1 MDRRSL
7 GAVRTIIPWKRLGS
21 RPPISS
27 SGPRRV
33 TSVRGDVSGETSAAV
48 GEATAGSD
56 ESRTRGWLQRA
67 LLLAVG
73 TGLLVV
79 YLRGL
84 DYGALLSAAEAF
96 PVAVAV
102 AVVAINVLPGAIKYL
117 RWRHFLDAR
126 GLGIEGFKGYLAVNA
141 SFFHGL
147 VTPGT
152 AGELSRAWV
161 SESDEAG
168 KATAVVAFEKLTDLV
183 VLVLLVA
190 VSAAVQFTGGGRS
203 WAVVG
208 VACLAVLGGYAL
220 FVRYDRL
227 LTTPLKLLLR
237 HAVSDDRRES
247 LRDAYWEFYELVE
260 DRRLVV
266 LSVVASAALWLV
278 TLAQMQLIVAGLG
291 WDLAFKTTAVA
302 LFLPYLAGVVSLIP
316 LGLGVFELMMARVA
330 QVDLLVTTVE
340 GAAIG
345 PLFFRFLVTVPLV
358 LGGYLCHLALTLTR
372 WRNQ

>member
-1 MDRRSL
+1 MVTESSCLRREP
-7 GAVRTIIPWKRLGS
+7 GTRL
-21 RPPISS
+21 SS
-27 SGPRRV
+27 SGLRRV
-33 TSVRGDVSGETSAAV
+33 TTVGCEASAETSAAV
-48 GEATAGSD
+48 ANGAAGSD
-56 ESRTRGWLQRA
+56 DSAAGGWLRRG
-67 LLLAVG
+67 LLLALG
-73 TGLLVV
+73 TVLLVV

-96 PVAVAV
+96 PVAVAL
-102 AVVAINVLPGAIKYL
+102 AVVVINVLPGAIKYL
-117 RWRHFLDAR
+117 RWRHFLGSR
-126 GLGIEGFKGYLAVNA
+126 GLRVAGFRGYLAVNA

-161 SESDEAG
+161 SESEDAG
-168 KATAVVAFEKLTDLV
+168 RATAVVAFEKLTDLV
-183 VLVLLVA
+183 VLLLLVA
-190 VSAAVQFTGGGRS
+190 VSAAVQFTGGSRS

-208 VACLAVLGGYAL
+208 AACLGVLGGYAFFL
-220 FVRYDRL
+220 RYDRM
-227 LTTPLKLLLR
+227 LTTPLKFLLR
-237 HAVSDDRRES
+237 RAVSDDRREA
-247 LRDAYWEFYELVE
+247 LRDAYWEFYELAE

-266 LSVVASAALWLV
+266 LSVLASSALWLV

-291 WDLAFKTTAVA
+291 WDLPLKTTALA

-330 QVDLLVTTVE
+330 RVDLLVTTVE

-358 LGGYLCHLALTLTR
+358 VGGYLCHLALTLTR
-372 WRNQ
+372 WRDE

>member
-1 MDRRSL
+1 M
-7 GAVRTIIPWKRLGS
+7 VGS
-21 RPPISS
+21 
-27 SGPRRV
+27 
-33 TSVRGDVSGETSAAV
+33 DVSGDSSAAV
-48 GEATAGSD
+48 AEPKAGSD
-56 ESRTRGWLQRA
+56 DTTASGWLRRG
-67 LLLAVG
+67 LLLLVG
-73 TGLLVV
+73 TVLLVV

-84 DYGALLSAAEAF
+84 DYSALLSSAEAF
-96 PVAVAV
+96 PVALAL

-117 RWRHFLDAR
+117 RWRHFLSAR
-126 GLGIEGFKGYLAVNA
+126 GLGVEGFRGYLAVNA

-161 SESDEAG
+161 SESEEAG
-168 KATAVVAFEKLTDLV
+168 RATAVVAFEKLTDLV

-190 VSAAVQFTGGGRS
+190 VSAAVQFTGGFRS

-208 VACLAVLGGYAL
+208 AACLAVVGGYAL
-220 FVRYDRL
+220 FLRYDSL
-227 LTTPLKLLLR
+227 LTTPLKFLLER
-237 HAVSDDRRES
+237 AVSEDRREA
-247 LRDAYWEFYELVE
+247 LRDAYWEFYELV
-260 DRRLVV
+260 DNRKLVV
-266 LSVVASAALWLV
+266 LSVVASSALWLV
-278 TLAQMQLIVAGLG
+278 TLAQMQLIVTGLG
-291 WDLAFKTTAVA
+291 WELPLKTTALA

-330 QVDLLVTTVE
+330 QVDLLATAVE

-372 WRNQ
+372 WRDE